1 MPRLIADVVGA
12 GTLGATGQP
21 VLAIDDELELRP
33 FTAADVE
40 SVVAAFSTPDIQYF
54 HSRHLDHDEALDWI
68 EECGTAWRSEK
79 SATWAI
85 ADRRTATVLGR
96 VAIYLALA
104 GGRGE
109 VSYWV
114 LPDGRGRGVA
124 SRACVAATTW
134 AHRIGLRRVEL
145 QHSTANSASRRVAV
159 RAGFREEGVRRDALL
174 HTDGWHDMVLYSHLA
189 SDVPGEIGARTSP
202 AAVSATPA
210 SGSEVGDAT
219 VA

>member
-1 MPRLIADVVGA
+1 MTSAPARETSAVPRLIADVVPA
-12 GTLGATGQP
+12 GTLGATDQP
-21 VLAIDDELELRP
+21 VLVIDDELELRP

-40 SVVAAFSTPDIQYF
+40 SVVTAFSTPDIQYF
-54 HSRHLDHDEALDWI
+54 HSRHLDHDEALEWI

-79 SATWAI
+79 SATWAL

-104 GGRGE
+104 GGHGE
-109 VSYWV
+109 VAYWV
-114 LPDGRGRGVA
+114 LPEGRGRGVA

-189 SDVPGEIGARTSP
+189 SDAPADAR
-202 AAVSATPA
+202 
-210 SGSEVGDAT
+210 AT
-219 VA
+219 VHRSTVTPLA